1 MGKNR
6 GGSRT
11 VATSKMERFVVIVN
25 GLTSKMEHF
34 VIVNG
39 LKP

>member
-1 MGKNR
+1 MGKNT

-11 VATSKMERFVVIVN
+11 VATSKMERFVVIFN
-25 GLTSKMEHF
+25 GLTSKMEHL